1 MCPLA
6 FTVMIMYSSH
16 SSEEW
21 QKVSKSE
28 REKMGMTVEDDGEF
42 W

>member
-1 MCPLA
+1 
-6 FTVMIMYSSH
+6 MILHSSY

-21 QKVSKSE
+21 KKVSKSE